1 MKFCEKVKTLR
12 EKAGLTQ
19 KELALK
25 IGVSLRTVTN
35 YETGD
40 RYPKKR
46 ELYKTIAEVL
56 SCPVNYLLSE
66 EEEFISAASESFG
79 VKGEMDAKRILFEA
93 KALFAGGEIP
103 EEDARAFIDELERLY
118 FDSKERAK
126 RFAPKGK

>member
-19 KELALK
+19 KEFALK
-25 IGVSLRTVTN
+25 LGVSLRTVTN

-46 ELYKTIAEVL
+46 ELYKTMAEVL

-66 EEEFISAASESFG
+66 DEEFMLNASERFG
-79 VKGEMDAKRILFEA
+79 LKGENDAKRILFEA
-93 KALFAGGEIP
+93 RALFAGGDIP

-118 FDSKERAK
+118 LDSKERAK